1 MDLDREAIAHR
12 FGDAIRRRRIAL
24 GLTQR
29 QLAEIL
35 DPPVPREIVGRA
47 ERAADVGPHGPAIPT
62 IYTVL
67 RYADALEANAV
78 AIMREALAIPAWV
91 GPRRPAARAPA

>member
-12 FGDAIRRRRIAL
+12 FGDAVRRRRIAL

-35 DPPVPREIVGRA
+35 DPPVPREIVSRL
-47 ERAADVGPHGPAIPT
+47 ERGADVGPHGPALPT
-62 IYTVL
+62 LGTLL
-67 RYADALEANAV
+67 RYAQALEGNAI
-78 AIMREALAIPAWV
+78 AIMREALAIPAWI